1 MVLMGQK
8 DITQKNFEAY
18 NDVFSDIVNG
28 TLFDGREVIKPE
40 ALVDAMAKS
49 QYKADDN
56 VIHEQERDVAKYWTD
71 KNCYIRL
78 ALLGVENQ
86 LAIDMD
92 MPLRVIG
99 YDGSSYRDEMNQ
111 DKIVIDEATGKKHK
125 IRHERY
131 PVVTIVLYF
140 GKTPWKKP
148 LRLYD
153 VLKISDEL
161 KPFVS
166 DYKINLIDVPRLTGE
181 QVEKFTS
188 DFQIIADYF
197 VQLNESN
204 DYVPKEKTIRHTDSF
219 LKLMS
224 VLTQD
229 DKYVEM
235 SKEISHGKEGFNMCE
250 VLDRAEARG
259 EARGQAIGEARGKAI
274 GEAMGEARGKAI
286 GEARGKTIGAL
297 NKTVE
302 ILRVIIAKNSWSK
315 EQAMEFIGIP
325 KSEFAKYAAL
335 L

>member
-1 MVLMGQK
+1 MGQK

-40 ALVDAMAKS
+40 ALVDAMVKS

-111 DKIVIDEATGKKHK
+111 DEIVIDEETGKKHK
-125 IRHERY
+125 IRHKRY
-131 PVVTIVLYF
+131 PVVTLVLYF

-148 LRLYD
+148 LSLYD
-153 VLKISDEL
+153 VLEISDDL
-161 KPFVS
+161 KPFVN

-204 DYVPKEKTIRHTDSF
+204 DYIPKEKTIRHTDSF

-229 DKYVEM
+229 NKYVEM
-235 SKEISHGKEGFNMCE
+235 GRELSHDKEGINMCE
-250 VLDRAEARG
+250 VLD
-259 EARGQAIGEARGKAI
+259 KV
-274 GEAMGEARGKAI
+274 EARGKAI
-286 GEARGKTIGAL
+286 GEARGIAIGEARGEARGKAIGKAIGAL
-297 NKTVE
+297 NNTVE

>member
-1 MVLMGQK
+1 MGQK

-28 TLFDGREVIKPE
+28 TLFDGREVVKPE

-92 MPLRVIG
+92 MPLRVMG
-99 YDGSSYRDEMNQ
+99 YDGSSYRDEMNN
-111 DKIVIDEATGKKHK
+111 DEIVIDEATGKKHK

-140 GKTPWKKP
+140 GKVPWKKP
-148 LRLYD
+148 LSLYD
-153 VLKISDEL
+153 VLEISDDL
-161 KPFVS
+161 KPFVN
-166 DYKINLIDVPRLTGE
+166 DYKINLIDVPRLTEE
-181 QVEKFTS
+181 QVKKFTS
-188 DFQIIADYF
+188 DFQIFADYF
-197 VQLNESN
+197 VQLNEN
-204 DYVPKEKTIRHTDSF
+204 KGYVPKDITIRHTDSF
-219 LKLMS
+219 IKLMS

-229 DKYVEM
+229 DKYVEIYREL
-235 SKEISHGKEGFNMCE
+235 SHEKEEFNMSE
-250 VLDRAEARG
+250 VLDKV
-259 EARGQAIGEARGKAI
+259 EARGKA
-274 GEAMGEARGKAI
+274 
-286 GEARGKTIGAL
+286 IGAL

-302 ILRVIIAKNSWSK
+302 FLRVIIAKNSWSK
-315 EQAMEFIGIP
+315 EQAMEFIGIHR
-325 KSEFAKYAAL
+325 SEFAIYAAL

>member
-1 MVLMGQK
+1 MIMGQK

-86 LAIDMD
+86 LSIDMD

-99 YDGSSYRDEMNQ
+99 YDGSSYRDEMNH
-111 DKIVIDEATGKKHK
+111 DEIVIDEVTGKKHK

-197 VQLNESN
+197 VQLNESKE
-204 DYVPKEKTIRHTDSF
+204 YIPKDKTIRHTDSF

-235 SKEISHGKEGFNMCE
+235 SKEISHDKEGVNMCE
-250 VLDRAEARG
+250 VLD
-259 EARGQAIGEARGKAI
+259 KV
-274 GEAMGEARGKAI
+274 EARGKAI
-286 GEARGKTIGAL
+286 GEARGIAIGEARGKAIGKTIGAL

>member
-1 MVLMGQK
+1 MGQK

-99 YDGSSYRDEMNQ
+99 YDGSSYRDEMNH
-111 DKIVIDEATGKKHK
+111 DEIVIDEATGKKHK

-131 PVVTIVLYF
+131 PVITIVLYF

-166 DYKINLIDVPRLTGE
+166 DYKINLIDVPRLTRK

-197 VQLNESN
+197 VQLNENN
-204 DYVPKEKTIRHTDSF
+204 DYVPKDKTIKHADSF

-224 VLTQD
+224 VLTKD
-229 DKYVEM
+229 DKYAEM
-235 SKEISHGKEGFNMCE
+235 GRKISHKMEGFNMCK
-250 VLDRAEARG
+250 VLDRAEAR
-259 EARGQAIGEARGKAI
+259 
-274 GEAMGEARGKAI
+274 GEARGKAI

>member
-1 MVLMGQK
+1 MGQK

-28 TLFDGREVIKPE
+28 TIFYGREVIKPE
-40 ALVDAMAKS
+40 ALVDAAVKS

-131 PVVTIVLYF
+131 PVITIVLYF

-148 LRLYD
+148 LSLYD

-161 KPFVS
+161 KPFVN

-204 DYVPKEKTIRHTDSF
+204 DYVPKEKTIKHADSF

-235 SKEISHGKEGFNMCE
+235 GKKISHEMEGVNMCK

-274 GEAMGEARGKAI
+274 GEAM

>member
-1 MVLMGQK
+1 MGQK

-111 DKIVIDEATGKKHK
+111 DEIVIDEVTGKKHK

-204 DYVPKEKTIRHTDSF
+204 DYVPKDKTIRHTDSF

-235 SKEISHGKEGFNMCE
+235 GKKISHEMEGFNMCK

-274 GEAMGEARGKAI
+274 GEAM

>member
-1 MVLMGQK
+1 MIMGQK

-40 ALVDAMAKS
+40 ALVDAVAKS

-86 LAIDMD
+86 LAIDM
-92 MPLRVIG
+92 
-99 YDGSSYRDEMNQ
+99 
-111 DKIVIDEATGKKHK
+111 
-125 IRHERY
+125 
-131 PVVTIVLYF
+131 
-140 GKTPWKKP
+140 
-148 LRLYD
+148 
-153 VLKISDEL
+153 
-161 KPFVS
+161 
-166 DYKINLIDVPRLTGE
+166 
-181 QVEKFTS
+181 
-188 DFQIIADYF
+188 
-197 VQLNESN
+197 
-204 DYVPKEKTIRHTDSF
+204 EKTIKHADSF

-229 DKYVEM
+229 DKYAEI
-235 SKEISHGKEGFNMCE
+235 SREISHDEEGFNMCE
-250 VLDRAEARG
+250 VLD
-259 EARGQAIGEARGKAI
+259 KA
-274 GEAMGEARGKAI
+274 EARGKAI
-286 GEARGKTIGAL
+286 GEARGKAIGAL
-297 NKTVE
+297 NNTVE

>member
-1 MVLMGQK
+1 MGQK

-40 ALVDAMAKS
+40 ALVDAVAKS

-99 YDGSSYRDEMNQ
+99 YDGSSYRDEMNH
-111 DKIVIDEATGKKHK
+111 DEIVIDEATGKKHK
-125 IRHERY
+125 IRQERY

-148 LRLYD
+148 LSLYD

-161 KPFVS
+161 KPFVN

-204 DYVPKEKTIRHTDSF
+204 DYVPKEKTIKHADSF

-235 SKEISHGKEGFNMCE
+235 GKKISHEMEGFNMCK

-274 GEAMGEARGKAI
+274 GEAMGEARGK
-286 GEARGKTIGAL
+286 TIGAL

-302 ILRVIIAKNSWSK
+302 ILQVIIAKNSWSK

>member
-1 MVLMGQK
+1 MGQK

-40 ALVDAMAKS
+40 ALVDAIAKS

-131 PVVTIVLYF
+131 PVITIVLYF

-148 LRLYD
+148 LSLYD

-161 KPFVS
+161 KPFVN

-204 DYVPKEKTIRHTDSF
+204 DYVPKEKTIKHADSF

-235 SKEISHGKEGFNMCE
+235 GKKISHEMEGVNMCK

-274 GEAMGEARGKAI
+274 GEAM

>member
-1 MVLMGQK
+1 
-8 DITQKNFEAY
+8 
-18 NDVFSDIVNG
+18 
-28 TLFDGREVIKPE
+28 
-40 ALVDAMAKS
+40 MAKS

-166 DYKINLIDVPRLTGE
+166 DYKINLIDVPRLTRK

-204 DYVPKEKTIRHTDSF
+204 DYVPKDKTIKHADSF

-235 SKEISHGKEGFNMCE
+235 GKKISNEREEFNMCK
-250 VLDRAEARG
+250 VLDKVEARG

-274 GEAMGEARGKAI
+274 GEAV

-315 EQAMEFIGIP
+315 EQAMDFIGIP

>member
-1 MVLMGQK
+1 MGQK

-28 TLFDGREVIKPE
+28 TLFDGKEVIKPE
-40 ALVDAMAKS
+40 ALVDAVAKS

-86 LAIDMD
+86 LTIDMD

-99 YDGSSYRDEMNQ
+99 YDGSSYRYEMNQ
-111 DKIVIDEATGKKHK
+111 DEIVIDEATGKKHK
-125 IRHERY
+125 IRQERY

-161 KPFVS
+161 KPFVN

-197 VQLNESN
+197 VQLSKNK
-204 DYVPKEKTIRHTDSF
+204 DYVPKDKIIRHTDSF

-229 DKYVEM
+229 NKYVEM
-235 SKEISHGKEGFNMCE
+235 GRELSHDKGGINMCE

-259 EARGQAIGEARGKAI
+259 EARGKVIGEAMGEARGKAI
-274 GEAMGEARGKAI
+274 GEAMGEARGKA
-286 GEARGKTIGAL
+286 IGAL

>member
-1 MVLMGQK
+1 MGQK

-28 TLFDGREVIKPE
+28 TIFDGREVIKPE
-40 ALVDAMAKS
+40 ALVDAAVKS

-131 PVVTIVLYF
+131 PVITIVLYF

-148 LRLYD
+148 LSLYD
-153 VLKISDEL
+153 VLKISDDL
-161 KPFVS
+161 KPFVN

-204 DYVPKEKTIRHTDSF
+204 DYVPKEKTIKHADSF

-235 SKEISHGKEGFNMCE
+235 GKKISNEMEGFNMCK

-259 EARGQAIGEARGKAI
+259 EARGQAIGEARGQAI
-274 GEAMGEARGKAI
+274 GEARGKAI
-286 GEARGKTIGAL
+286 GEAVGEARGKTIGAL

>member
-1 MVLMGQK
+1 MGQK

-56 VIHEQERDVAKYWTD
+56 VIHEQERDIAKYWID
-71 KNCYIRL
+71 ENCYIRL

-111 DKIVIDEATGKKHK
+111 DEIVIDERTGKKHK

-131 PVVTIVLYF
+131 PVVTVVLYF

-148 LRLYD
+148 LSLYD
-153 VLKISDEL
+153 VLKISDNL
-161 KPFVS
+161 KPFVN

-204 DYVPKEKTIRHTDSF
+204 DYVPKDKIIKHADSF

-315 EQAMEFIGIP
+315 EQAICLD
-325 KSEFAKYAAL
+325 KQS
-335 L
+335 

>member
-1 MVLMGQK
+1 MGQK

-111 DKIVIDEATGKKHK
+111 DEIVIDEATGKKHK
-125 IRHERY
+125 IRQERY

-148 LRLYD
+148 LSLYD

-161 KPFVS
+161 KPFVN

-204 DYVPKEKTIRHTDSF
+204 DYVPKEKTIKHADSF

-235 SKEISHGKEGFNMCE
+235 GKKISHEMEGFNMCK

-274 GEAMGEARGKAI
+274 GEAMGEARGK
-286 GEARGKTIGAL
+286 TVGAL

-302 ILRVIIAKNSWSK
+302 ILQVIIAKNSWSK

>member
-1 MVLMGQK
+1 MGQK

-99 YDGSSYRDEMNQ
+99 YDGSSYRDEMNH
-111 DKIVIDEATGKKHK
+111 DEIVIDEATGKKHK

-131 PVVTIVLYF
+131 PVITIVLYF

-166 DYKINLIDVPRLTGE
+166 DYKINLIDVPRLTRK

-197 VQLNESN
+197 VQLNENN
-204 DYVPKEKTIRHTDSF
+204 DYVPKDKTIKHADSF

-224 VLTQD
+224 VLTKD
-229 DKYVEM
+229 DKYAEM
-235 SKEISHGKEGFNMCE
+235 GRKISHKMEGFNMCK
-250 VLDRAEARG
+250 VLDRAEAR
-259 EARGQAIGEARGKAI
+259 
-274 GEAMGEARGKAI
+274 GEARGKAI

-325 KSEFAKYAAL
+325 KNEFAKYAAL

>member
-1 MVLMGQK
+1 MLMGQK

-40 ALVDAMAKS
+40 ALVDAIAKS

-131 PVVTIVLYF
+131 PVITIVLYF

-166 DYKINLIDVPRLTGE
+166 DYKINLIDVPRLTRK

-197 VQLNESN
+197 VQLNENN
-204 DYVPKEKTIRHTDSF
+204 DYVPKNKTIKHADSF

-229 DKYVEM
+229 DKYAEM
-235 SKEISHGKEGFNMCE
+235 GRKISHEMEGFNMCK
-250 VLDRAEARG
+250 VLDRAEAR
-259 EARGQAIGEARGKAI
+259 
-274 GEAMGEARGKAI
+274 GEARGKAI

>member
-1 MVLMGQK
+1 MLMGQK

-40 ALVDAMAKS
+40 ALVDATAKS

-56 VIHEQERDVAKYWTD
+56 VIHEQERDVAKYWMD

-86 LAIDMD
+86 LAIDTD

-99 YDGSSYRDEMNQ
+99 YDGSSYRDEMNH
-111 DKIVIDEATGKKHK
+111 DEIVIDEATGKKHK
-125 IRHERY
+125 IRQERY

-148 LRLYD
+148 LSLYD

-197 VQLNESN
+197 VQLSKNK
-204 DYVPKEKTIRHTDSF
+204 DYVPKDKIIRHTDSF

-229 DKYVEM
+229 NKYVEM
-235 SKEISHGKEGFNMCE
+235 GRELSHDKEGFNMCE
-250 VLDRAEARG
+250 VLDKV
-259 EARGQAIGEARGKAI
+259 EARGKAI

-286 GEARGKTIGAL
+286 GEARGRTIGAL

>member
-1 MVLMGQK
+1 M
-8 DITQKNFEAY
+8 N
-18 NDVFSDIVNG
+18 
-28 TLFDGREVIKPE
+28 
-40 ALVDAMAKS
+40 
-49 QYKADDN
+49 
-56 VIHEQERDVAKYWTD
+56 H
-71 KNCYIRL
+71 
-78 ALLGVENQ
+78 
-86 LAIDMD
+86 
-92 MPLRVIG
+92 
-99 YDGSSYRDEMNQ
+99 DE
-111 DKIVIDEATGKKHK
+111 IVIDEVTGKKHK

-197 VQLNESN
+197 VQLSKNK
-204 DYVPKEKTIRHTDSF
+204 DYVPKDKIIRHTDSF

-229 DKYVEM
+229 NKYVEM
-235 SKEISHGKEGFNMCE
+235 WRKISHEMEGFNMCK

-259 EARGQAIGEARGKAI
+259 EARG
-274 GEAMGEARGKAI
+274 
-286 GEARGKTIGAL
+286 AL
-297 NKTVE
+297 NNTVE

>member
-1 MVLMGQK
+1 M
-8 DITQKNFEAY
+8 
-18 NDVFSDIVNG
+18 
-28 TLFDGREVIKPE
+28 
-40 ALVDAMAKS
+40 
-49 QYKADDN
+49 
-56 VIHEQERDVAKYWTD
+56 
-71 KNCYIRL
+71 
-78 ALLGVENQ
+78 
-86 LAIDMD
+86 
-92 MPLRVIG
+92 
-99 YDGSSYRDEMNQ
+99 
-111 DKIVIDEATGKKHK
+111 
-125 IRHERY
+125 
-131 PVVTIVLYF
+131 
-140 GKTPWKKP
+140 
-148 LRLYD
+148 RLYD

-161 KPFVS
+161 KPFVN

-197 VQLNESN
+197 VQLNENN
-204 DYVPKEKTIRHTDSF
+204 DYIPKDKTIRHADSF

-235 SKEISHGKEGFNMCE
+235 GKKISYEMEGFNMCK

-259 EARGQAIGEARGKAI
+259 EARGKAI
-274 GEAMGEARGKAI
+274 GKAM

-315 EQAMEFIGIP
+315 EQDMEFIGIP

>member
-1 MVLMGQK
+1 MIMGQK

-99 YDGSSYRDEMNQ
+99 YDGSSYRDEMNH
-111 DKIVIDEATGKKHK
+111 DEIVIDEATGKKHK
-125 IRHERY
+125 IRQERY

-148 LRLYD
+148 LSLYD

-161 KPFVS
+161 KPFVN

-204 DYVPKEKTIRHTDSF
+204 DYVPKEKTIKHADSF

-235 SKEISHGKEGFNMCE
+235 GKKISNEMEGFNMCK

-259 EARGQAIGEARGKAI
+259 EARGQAIGEARGQAI
-274 GEAMGEARGKAI
+274 GEARGKAI
-286 GEARGKTIGAL
+286 GEAVGEARGKTIGAL

>member
-1 MVLMGQK
+1 MGQK

-40 ALVDAMAKS
+40 ALVDATAKS

-111 DKIVIDEATGKKHK
+111 DEIVIDEVTGKKHK

-161 KPFVS
+161 KPFVN

-204 DYVPKEKTIRHTDSF
+204 DYVPKEKTIKHADSF

-229 DKYVEM
+229 DKYAEM
-235 SKEISHGKEGFNMCE
+235 GKKIAHEREGFNMCK
-250 VLDRAEARG
+250 VLDKAEAR
-259 EARGQAIGEARGKAI
+259 
-274 GEAMGEARGKAI
+274 GEARGKAI

>member
-1 MVLMGQK
+1 MGQK

-40 ALVDAMAKS
+40 SLVDAMAKS

-56 VIHEQERDVAKYWTD
+56 VIHEQERDIAKYWID
-71 KNCYIRL
+71 ENCYIRL

-111 DKIVIDEATGKKHK
+111 DEIVIDERTGKKHK

-148 LRLYD
+148 LSLYD
-153 VLKISDEL
+153 VLKISDNL
-161 KPFVS
+161 KPFVN

-204 DYVPKEKTIRHTDSF
+204 DYVPKDKTIRHADSF

-235 SKEISHGKEGFNMCE
+235 SKEISPGKEGFNMCE

>member
-1 MVLMGQK
+1 MIMGQK

-131 PVVTIVLYF
+131 PVITIVLYF

-148 LRLYD
+148 LSLYD
-153 VLKISDEL
+153 VLKISDDL
-161 KPFVS
+161 KPFVN

-204 DYVPKEKTIRHTDSF
+204 DYVPKEKTIKHADSF

-235 SKEISHGKEGFNMCE
+235 GKKISNEMEGFNMCK

-259 EARGQAIGEARGKAI
+259 EARGQAIGEARGQAI
-274 GEAMGEARGKAI
+274 GEARGKAI
-286 GEARGKTIGAL
+286 GEAVGEARGKTIGAL